1 MRRAALFAALCGVI
15 ILALA
20 SLTSAFVGGPSRE
33 AVWVSA
39 SLAFV
44 LQMIAFTVVRM
55 LPPEQVM
62 IGWGLGSILRL
73 MSVVL
78 YGVFVAKVW
87 RAPVAPALLSFVA
100 FLFVTTILEPAFL
113 KR

>member
-1 MRRAALFAALCGVI
+1 MRLAAVFSALCGAI

-20 SLTSAFVGGPSRE
+20 LLASVFVAGPSRE
-33 AVWVSA
+33 AVWASA

-73 MSVVL
+73 MSVVV
-78 YGVFVAKVW
+78 YAVFVAKVW